1 MNIAQALAIAAA
13 TYAYALHV
21 EEPLSA
27 RFSILQAEVDARI
40 AETEDLSR
48 EAIERSHAL
57 FVQAMQQSASYGIRA
72 YASSSTS
79 Q

>member
-13 TYAYALHV
+13 AYGFALHA
-21 EEPLSA
+21 EEPWSA
-27 RFSILQAEVDARI
+27 RYAILQAKAHARI
-40 AETEDLSR
+40 AETEAMSR
-48 EAIERSHAL
+48 EAVDRSHAL
-57 FVQAMQQSASYGIRA
+57 LVQAMQQSAGYGMRA

>member
-13 TYAYALHV
+13 TYAYALHA

-27 RFSILQAEVDARI
+27 RYAILQAEAHARI
-40 AETEDLSR
+40 GETEALTR
-48 EAIERSHAL
+48 EAFAQSEAL
-57 FVQAMQQSASYGIRA
+57 LVQALQQSANYGVRA
-72 YASSSTS
+72 YASSSMS

>member
-13 TYAYALHV
+13 TYAYALHA
-21 EEPLSA
+21 EEPWSA
-27 RFSILQAEVDARI
+27 RFSILQAKAHARI
-40 AETEDLSR
+40 AETEDMGR
-48 EAIERSHAL
+48 EALERSHAL
-57 FVQAMQQSASYGIRA
+57 LAQAMQQSASYGIRA

>member
-1 MNIAQALAIAAA
+1 LNIAQTLAIAAA
-13 TYAYALHV
+13 AYAYALHV
-21 EEPLSA
+21 EEPWST
-27 RFSILQAEVDARI
+27 RFSILQAEAHARF

-48 EAIERSHAL
+48 EALDRSHTFL
-57 FVQAMQQSASYGIRA
+57 VQAMQQSAGYGMRA